1 MDHKINYKDL
11 SFDDF
16 KELAKNPKLSKN
28 EKIGFPDSYRHNK
41 HENIFIDIQKKI
53 SGLNKKN
60 QTILDIG
67 SGCGFLA
74 EEIINHCIKNMNTL
88 ILIDSEEMLSHLP
101 NIKCI
106 KKFSGKFPYIEN
118 NFFRLYERKCNV
130 LIVYSVIQYP
140 FEEGNALDF
149 LNKCLD
155 LLAPN
160 GEMLIGDI
168 PNISMRNRFFK
179 SENGKIYHVEYK
191 DKNSSDHPPI
201 EKEDGKINDNFI
213 LMLLDHFRSR
223 GYHAWVLPQSS
234 DLPMSNRRE
243 DVLIRKP

>member
-1 MDHKINYKDL
+1 MGHKINYKDL
-11 SFDDF
+11 SYDDF

-28 EKIGFPDSYRHNK
+28 EKIGFPDSYRDNK
-41 HENIFIDIQKKI
+41 HEKIFIDIQRKLP
-53 SGLNKKN
+53 SLNKKN
-60 QTILDIG
+60 QIILDVG
-67 SGCGFLA
+67 PGCGYLA
-74 EEIINHCIKNMNTL
+74 EKIINHCVKENNTL

-101 NIKCI
+101 NSNCV
-106 KKFSGKFPYIEN
+106 KKISGKFPYIEN
-118 NFFRLYERKCNV
+118 NFFKLYEGKCNV

-155 LLAPN
+155 LLAPD

-179 SENGKIYHVEYK
+179 SENGKIYHFEYK
-191 DKNSSDHPPI
+191 DNKLSDHPPI
-201 EKEDGKINDNFI
+201 ENEDGKINDNFI
-213 LMLLDHFRSR
+213 LVLIDHIRSK

-234 DLPMSNRRE
+234 DLPMANRRE
-243 DVLIRKP
+243 DILIRKP